1 MNPSETQSDPYALK
15 RRLAK
20 HPCFQASSEEK
31 FLGVERDND
40 REIWII
46 SAEDL
51 ETNEQR
57 KYLSNWIADASGRK
71 ACLARKLGAKTVK
84 NDALLAF
91 YTLFTS
97 PIPDEDHRTLIE
109 ATETG
114 WWYTSKLSNQ
124 TRIVVYHT
132 DDTNP
137 TSKRARR
144 REGFLDLLNTD
155 TLHISQ
161 IIEGNDYQPFSDS
174 NFPHC
179 TAACTSY
186 LEPSVDENM
195 CWIAVGD
202 AAMAFDPLSSQ
213 GMITALRM
221 GFSVGKMIGRRLNFV
236 NSNENFAAPDIG
248 ELFLSARG
256 LRKEKEVFLSS
267 GEV

>member
-1 MNPSETQSDPYALK
+1 MSSAQGKFSILRPPHFLHSDLNV
-15 RRLAK
+15 
-20 HPCFQASSEEK
+20 CN
-31 FLGVERDND
+31 V
-40 REIWII
+40 
-46 SAEDL
+46 
-51 ETNEQR
+51 
-57 KYLSNWIADASGRK
+57 
-71 ACLARKLGAKTVK
+71 KLGAKTVK
-84 NDALLAF
+84 NDDILAF

-97 PIPDEDHRTLIE
+97 PIPDDEDHRTLIE

-132 DDTNP
+132 DDTSP
-137 TSKRARR
+137 TCKRARR
-144 REGFLDLLNTD
+144 KEGFLDLLSTG

-161 IIEGNDYQPFSDS
+161 IIERNDYQPLSDS

-221 GFSVGKMIGRRLNFV
+221 GSFVGKMIGRELNFV
-236 NSNENFAAPDIG
+236 DSKDNFAEPGGIG
-248 ELFLSARG
+248 VLFLSVKEDHERKKKYFYRQARFDG
-256 LRKEKEVFLSS
+256 DFWMARR
-267 GEV
+267 

>member
-1 MNPSETQSDPYALK
+1 MSSAQGKIFNSPPYHLRSDLNV
-15 RRLAK
+15 
-20 HPCFQASSEEK
+20 CN
-31 FLGVERDND
+31 V
-40 REIWII
+40 
-46 SAEDL
+46 
-51 ETNEQR
+51 
-57 KYLSNWIADASGRK
+57 
-71 ACLARKLGAKTVK
+71 KLGAKTLK
-84 NDALLAF
+84 NDDLLAF

-97 PIPDEDHRTLIE
+97 PIPDDKDHRTFIE

-137 TSKRARR
+137 TCKRARR
-144 REGFLDLLNTD
+144 KEGFLELLNTD

-161 IIEGNDYQPFSDS
+161 IIERNDYQPHSDS
-174 NFPHC
+174 KFPHC

-221 GFSVGKMIGRRLNFV
+221 GSSVGKMIGRKLNFV
-236 NSNENFAAPDIG
+236 DSKENLAEPAAGGIG
-248 ELFLSARG
+248 VLFLSVREDYERKKKYFYRQARFDG
-256 LRKEKEVFLSS
+256 DFWMARR
-267 GEV
+267 